1 MPKKFACTDYI
12 CETGQGSRSVQNSL
26 PGNRDQDKRRMRDLG
41 GRDRWDGKTLWKLLV
56 SNYLNI
62 SSEAFECPYQG
73 H

>member
-1 MPKKFACTDYI
+1 MVLDRVWWLGKASFYI
-12 CETGQGSRSVQNSL
+12 PENVQNSL